1 MCGGA
6 IIAELIPS
14 QVAGRAAAH
23 ANSVWSD
30 SKSKKNQRRG
40 VIHDFEEDFG
50 DLYDDFSDI
59 NDDSE
64 FDEFEDFNVKPFT
77 FSSDCPVS
85 SKSNPQKK
93 YRGIRQRPWGKWA
106 AEIRDPHKGIR
117 VWLGTF
123 NSAEEAARAY
133 DAEAR
138 RIRGNKAKVNFP
150 KVSSKSMKRQ
160 KTKPI
165 VIQPSKQQKATKPEV
180 SELVKTVSR
189 EVELVPLEAS
199 ATELDFEPY
208 ANYLEFPYMQMGG
221 YEAVDGVFGGEIGQD
236 GLNSIDLWSFDDL
249 PLEGQNNLLM

>member
-6 IIAELIPS
+6 IISDLIPS
-14 QVAGRAAAH
+14 PVARRAA

-30 SKSKKNQRRG
+30 SKSKKNRRSS
-40 VIHDFEEDFG
+40 VIFDDFEEDFS
-50 DLYDDFSDI
+50 DFDEFSDI
-59 NDDSE
+59 DDDSE
-64 FDEFEDFNVKPFT
+64 FDDLEVFDVKPF
-77 FSSDCPVS
+77 SSERTVS
-85 SKSNPQKK
+85 SKSSSTKK

-150 KVSSKSMKRQ
+150 KVSTKSMKRQ

-165 VIQPSKQQKATKPEV
+165 VAQPSKQQKPTKPEV
-180 SELVKTVSR
+180 SELVKTDSH
-189 EVELVPLEAS
+189 EVKLAPLEATAS
-199 ATELDFEPY
+199 QLDFEPY
-208 ANYLEFPYMQMGG
+208 SLQNYFELPYQMGDC
-221 YEAVDGVFGGEIGQD
+221 EAFNGAFVGETGQD

-249 PLEGQNNLLM
+249 PLEGQNLLL